1 MPGEKTSY
9 SPQDLLGAWKHAHEE
24 DDPKD
29 SLRQVYRPGSGAFKP
44 SRGREA
50 FELREENRATF
61 DEIAPADGSIPTE
74 ARWRLESG
82 NLLVI
87 EQPDGRVRR
96 WQVEEAAPD
105 RLVLREI
112 LDSP

>member
-1 MPGEKTSY
+1 MPGEKEF
-9 SPQDLLGAWKHAHEE
+9 SPRDLLGAWTHAHEE
-24 DDPKD
+24 DPQDG
-29 SLRQVYRPGSGAFKP
+29 SLRQVYRPSSWDFGP
-44 SRGREA
+44 SRGRQGYD
-50 FELREENRATF
+50 LKEENHASVKG
-61 DEIAPADGSIPTE
+61 IAPADGSTLTE

-87 EQPDGRVRR
+87 EEPGGRVRR
-96 WQVEEAAPD
+96 WRVEDAAPD